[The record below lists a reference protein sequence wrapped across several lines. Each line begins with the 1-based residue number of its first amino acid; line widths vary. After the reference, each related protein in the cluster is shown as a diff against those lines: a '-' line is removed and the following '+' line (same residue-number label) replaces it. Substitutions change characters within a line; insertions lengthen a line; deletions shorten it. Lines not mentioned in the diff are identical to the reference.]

1 MIKDIGGVNGLLQN
15 NPAVTK
21 GGATGGDGA
30 AGFADLL
37 KSQVATVN
45 EAMQEADQAAT
56 GLVTGQHANIHE
68 TMIALEKANV
78 SFRLMTKIQ
87 GKVISAY
94 QEIMRMQL

>member
-1 MIKDIGGVNGLLQN
+1 MIKNIGN
-15 NPAVTK
+15 VTGSITSDPVARNSGPK
-21 GGATGGDGA
+21 SGDGA

-37 KSQVATVN
+37 KDQVSSLNASL
-45 EAMQEADQAAT
+45 QEADKAAT
-56 GLVTGQHANIHE
+56 GIVTGQHANIHE

-87 GKVISAY
+87 SKVVSAY